1 MAATD
6 ISKAVIKRAETRMV
20 REQRRGRAV
29 RAKYDPKTGRIVLD
43 LDTGLSLAFRPEAT
57 QELCRASARQLAD
70 IQITPS
76 GLGLHWPR
84 LDADLYLPAL
94 LEGLLGTKKWAAAKL
109 GAAGGSVKSRAK
121 TASAR
126 ENGKRGGRP
135 RKAAPAR

>member
-6 ISKAVIKRAETRMV
+6 ISKAVIKRAETRML
-20 REQRRGRAV
+20 RERRRGRAV
-29 RAKYDPKTGRIVLD
+29 RAKFDPKTGRIVLD
-43 LDTGLSLAFRPEAT
+43 LDTGLSLSFFPEAA
-57 QELCRASARQLAD
+57 EGFSNASARQLAH
-70 IQITPS
+70 IEITPS

-84 LDADLYLPAL
+84 LDADIYLPAL

-109 GAAGGSVKSRAK
+109 GAAGGSVRSRAK

-135 RKAAPAR
+135 RKIAAA